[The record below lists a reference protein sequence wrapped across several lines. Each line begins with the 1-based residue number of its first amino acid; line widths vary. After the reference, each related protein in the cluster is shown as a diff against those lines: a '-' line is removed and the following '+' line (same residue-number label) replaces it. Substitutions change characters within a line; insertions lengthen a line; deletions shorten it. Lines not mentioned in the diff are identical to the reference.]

1 VTTQHVKSI
10 DLSNRAMGPE
20 QVCGV
25 VSAFA
30 NVETPV
36 EQWNLR
42 ANGLNGPSLATS
54 LNSLRYVS
62 RGGAQLAF

>member
-1 VTTQHVKSI
+1 
-10 DLSNRAMGPE
+10 MGPE